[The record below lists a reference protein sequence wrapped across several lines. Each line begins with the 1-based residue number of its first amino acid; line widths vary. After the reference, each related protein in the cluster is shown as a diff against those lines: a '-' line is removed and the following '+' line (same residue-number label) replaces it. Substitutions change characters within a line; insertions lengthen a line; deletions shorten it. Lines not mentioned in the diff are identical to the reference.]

1 MAKTAYTGV
10 GGVAKKLKTIYIG
23 VDGKAKV
30 VKKAYVG
37 VGGKA
42 KVWWAPDG
50 PKTLYLA
57 GTLPF
62 EWDPYAT
69 LPRQTDSQESDMTPR
84 LVVGTNGVYRVA
96 KDFSSVTPLWEG
108 EECEVVM
115 QGGTTSGYS
124 DRMLVDSRMNFSN
137 GWSVATNDVRLHT
150 FGSFSPSLYNG
161 VGLPLFDR
169 ITPRVLYVGAN
180 GATIDLSTYTIELAG
195 RPSEH
200 VMHSGASTKK
210 TAYTAYN
217 TAKLYAR
224 STANE
229 TWSEIAISTRVQTM
243 TAVDEK
249 VYFLGYPVDAD
260 APYSLGVIDP
270 ETSTVQMVD
279 FQKNDISL
287 NPIFAPRLKKADGTG
302 KAGIYIGS
310 YIGSYNSSIVTLDTE
325 TLTISYSPWEGE
337 QPFNK
342 AGPHSFR
349 FLLGHDF
356 TAGGNSDIYH
366 YAYRD

>member
-42 KVWWAPDG
+42 KVWWDPDG

-57 GTLPF
+57 GTLSF
-62 EWDPYAT
+62 EWSSYAS

-108 EECEVVM
+108 EECEAVM

-124 DRMLVDSRMNFSN
+124 DRMLVNPRDFIN

-150 FGSFSPSLYNG
+150 FGRFSPVLYNG

-195 RPSEH
+195 KPSER
-200 VMHSGASTKK
+200 VMYSGASTKK

-229 TWSEIAISTRVQTM
+229 TWSEIAISTHVKTM

-260 APYSLGVIDP
+260 VPYSLGVIDP

-279 FQKNDISL
+279 FQKNDTSL
-287 NPIFAPRLKKADGTG
+287 QPIFAPRLKKADGTG
-302 KAGIYIGS
+302 KAGI

-325 TLTISYSPWEGE
+325 TLTISYSPWEGG
-337 QPFNK
+337 QFFTPANSN
-342 AGPHSFR
+342 SFR
-349 FLLGHDF
+349 FILGHDF
-356 TAGGNSDIYH
+356 TAGGNSNIYH

>member
-57 GTLPF
+57 GTLSF
-62 EWDPYAT
+62 EWSLYAS

-108 EECEVVM
+108 ENCEVVM

-124 DRMLVDSRMNFSN
+124 DRMLVNPRMEFTN
-137 GWSVATNDVRLHT
+137 GWSVATNDVRLHR
-150 FGSFSPSLYNG
+150 FGSFSPSLFNG

-200 VMHSGASTKK
+200 VMNSGASTKK

-229 TWSEIAISTRVQTM
+229 TWSEIAISTHVQTM

-249 VYFLGYPVDAD
+249 VYFLGYPVDANV
-260 APYSLGVIDP
+260 PYSLGVIDP

-279 FQKNDISL
+279 LQIKDFSL
-287 NPIFAPRLKKADGTG
+287 HPIFAPRLKKADGTG

-310 YIGSYNSSIVTLDTE
+310 YNLISIVTLDTE
-325 TLTISYSPWEGE
+325 TLTISYSPWEGG
-337 QPFNK
+337 QFFLQTRSY
-342 AGPHSFR
+342 SFR

-356 TAGGNSDIYH
+356 TAGGDSSIYH

>member
-42 KVWWAPDG
+42 KVWWDPDG

-62 EWDPYAT
+62 EWIHYAS
-69 LPRQTDSQESDMTPR
+69 LPRQTDSQESDATPR

-108 EECEVVM
+108 EECEEVM
-115 QGGTTSGYS
+115 QGGTTYGYS
-124 DRMLVDSRMNFSN
+124 DRMLVMPRNFSN

-150 FGSFSPSLYNG
+150 FGSFSPSLFNG

-180 GATIDLSTYTIELAG
+180 GATIDLSTYTIEWA
-195 RPSEH
+195 RKPSES

-229 TWSEIAISTRVQTM
+229 TWSEIAISTHVQTM

-249 VYFLGYPVDAD
+249 VYFLGYSVDAYV
-260 APYSLGVIDP
+260 PYSLGVIDP

-279 FQKNDISL
+279 FQKNDTSL
-287 NPIFAPRLKKADGTG
+287 RPSLAPRLKKADGTG

-310 YIGSYNSSIVTLDTE
+310 YDSFIVTLDTE
-325 TLTISYSPWEGE
+325 TLTISYSPWEGG
-337 QPFNK
+337 QFFLP
-342 AGPHSFR
+342 AGSYSFR

>member
-42 KVWWAPDG
+42 KVWWDPDG

-62 EWDPYAT
+62 EWANYAS
-69 LPRQTDSQESDMTPR
+69 LPRQTDSQESDATPR
-84 LVVGTNGVYRVA
+84 LVLGANGVYRVA

-115 QGGTTSGYS
+115 QGGTTSGYT
-124 DRMLVDSRMNFSN
+124 DRMLVNPRDFTN
-137 GWSVATNDVRLHT
+137 GWSVATNDVRLHR

-195 RPSEH
+195 RPSES
-200 VMHSGASTKK
+200 VMYSGASTKK

-229 TWSEIAISTRVQTM
+229 TWSEMAISVRVQTM

-249 VYFLGYPVDAD
+249 VYFLGCPVDAYV
-260 APYSLGVIDP
+260 PYSLGVIDP

-279 FQKNDISL
+279 FQKNDLSL
-287 NPIFAPRLKKADGTG
+287 YPIFAPRLKKTDGTG
-302 KAGIYIGS
+302 KAGI

-325 TLTISYSPWEGE
+325 TLTISYSPWEGG
-337 QPFNK
+337 QPVL
-342 AGPHSFR
+342 PTSSYSFR

-356 TAGGNSDIYH
+356 TAGGDSNIYH

>member
-42 KVWWAPDG
+42 KVWWDPDG

-57 GTLPF
+57 GTLSF
-62 EWDPYAT
+62 EWHPYAS
-69 LPRQTDSQESDMTPR
+69 LPRQTDSQESDATPR
-84 LVVGTNGVYRVA
+84 LVVGANGVYRVA

-124 DRMLVDSRMNFSN
+124 DRMLVKPMDFTN
-137 GWSVATNDVRLHT
+137 GWSVATNDVRLHR
-150 FGSFSPSLYNG
+150 FGSFFPSLFNG

-169 ITPRVLYVGAN
+169 ITPRVLYVGGNSAK
-180 GATIDLSTYTIELAG
+180 IDLSTYTIEWAVM
-195 RPSEH
+195 PSKS

-229 TWSEIAISTRVQTM
+229 TWSEMAISVRVQTM

-260 APYSLGVIDP
+260 VPYSIGVIDP

-287 NPIFAPRLKKADGTG
+287 SPIFAPRLKKADGTG

-310 YIGSYNSSIVTLDTE
+310 YYSSIVTLDTE
-325 TLTISYSPWEGE
+325 TLTISYSPWEGG
-337 QPFNK
+337 QFFP
-342 AGPHSFR
+342 PTRSYSFR

-356 TAGGNSDIYH
+356 TAGGDSNIYH

>member
-42 KVWWAPDG
+42 KVWWDPDG

-57 GTLPF
+57 RTLSF
-62 EWDPYAT
+62 EWASYAS
-69 LPRQTDSQESDMTPR
+69 LPRQTDSQESDATPR

-108 EECEVVM
+108 EECDVVM

-124 DRMLVDSRMNFSN
+124 DRMLVKPGDFDK
-137 GWSVATNDVRLHT
+137 GWSVATNDVRLHR
-150 FGSFSPSLYNG
+150 FGSFSPSLFNG

-169 ITPRVLYVGAN
+169 ITPRVLYVGGN

-195 RPSEH
+195 RPSES
-200 VMHSGASTKK
+200 VMYSGASTKK
-210 TAYTAYN
+210 TAYTAYD

-229 TWSEIAISTRVQTM
+229 TWSEIAISVRVQTM

-249 VYFLGYPVDAD
+249 VYFLGYPVGAYD
-260 APYSLGVIDP
+260 PYSLGVIDP

-279 FQKNDISL
+279 FQKNDIFLRPSL
-287 NPIFAPRLKKADGTG
+287 APRLKKADGTG

-310 YIGSYNSSIVTLDTE
+310 YYSFIVTLDTE
-325 TLTISYSPWEGE
+325 TLTISYSPLEGE
-337 QPFNK
+337 QHFISADSN
-342 AGPHSFR
+342 SFR

-356 TAGGNSDIYH
+356 TAGGNSSIYH

>member
-57 GTLPF
+57 GTLSF
-62 EWDPYAT
+62 EWSIYAS

-84 LVVGTNGVYRVA
+84 LVVGKNGVYRVA

-108 EECEVVM
+108 EECDAVM

-124 DRMLVDSRMNFSN
+124 DRMLVEPSNFIN

-150 FGSFSPSLYNG
+150 FGSFSPPLYNG

-169 ITPRVLYVGAN
+169 ITPRVLYVGGN
-180 GATIDLSTYTIELAG
+180 GATIDLSTYTIEWAG
-195 RPSEH
+195 RPSES
-200 VMHSGASTKK
+200 VMYSGASTKK

-224 STANE
+224 STAYE
-229 TWSEIAISTRVQTM
+229 TWSEMAISTLVQTM

-249 VYFLGYPVDAD
+249 VYFLGYPVDATW
-260 APYSLGVIDP
+260 PYSLGVIDP

-279 FQKNDISL
+279 FQKNDYSL
-287 NPIFAPRLKKADGTG
+287 KPIFAPRLKKADGTG

-310 YIGSYNSSIVTLDTE
+310 YNPSIVTLDTE
-325 TLTISYSPWEGE
+325 TLTISYSPWEGG
-337 QPFNK
+337 QSINK
-342 AGPHSFR
+342 AGSRSFR
-349 FLLGHDF
+349 SLLGHDF

>member
-62 EWDPYAT
+62 EWAPYAT

-195 RPSEH
+195 SPSEH

-229 TWSEIAISTRVQTM
+229 TWSEIAISVRVQTM

-260 APYSLGVIDP
+260 VPYSLGVIDP

-287 NPIFAPRLKKADGTG
+287 YPIFAPRLKKADGTG
-302 KAGIYIGS
+302 KAGI

-325 TLTISYSPWEGE
+325 TLTISYSPWEGG
-337 QPFNK
+337 QFFLPT
-342 AGPHSFR
+342 GSYSFR
-349 FLLGHDF
+349 VLLGHDF
-356 TAGGNSDIYH
+356 TAGGDINIYH

>member
-57 GTLPF
+57 GTLSF
-62 EWDPYAT
+62 EWHPYAS
-69 LPRQTDSQESDMTPR
+69 LPRQTDSQESDATPR
-84 LVVGTNGVYRVA
+84 LVVGANGVYRVA
-96 KDFSSVTPLWEG
+96 KNFSSVTPLWEG

-124 DRMLVDSRMNFSN
+124 DRMLVKPMDFTN
-137 GWSVATNDVRLHT
+137 GWSAATNDVRLHR
-150 FGSFSPSLYNG
+150 FDSFSPFLYNG

-195 RPSEH
+195 RPSES
-200 VMHSGASTKK
+200 VMYSGASTKK

-229 TWSEIAISTRVQTM
+229 TWSEMAISVRVQTM

-260 APYSLGVIDP
+260 VPYSIGVIDP

-287 NPIFAPRLKKADGTG
+287 SPIFAPRLKKADGTG

-310 YIGSYNSSIVTLDTE
+310 YYSSIVTLDTE
-325 TLTISYSPWEGE
+325 TLTISYSPWEGG
-337 QPFNK
+337 QPVL
-342 AGPHSFR
+342 PTSSISFR

-356 TAGGNSDIYH
+356 TAGGDSNIYH

>member
-57 GTLPF
+57 GTLSF
-62 EWDPYAT
+62 EWGSYVS
-69 LPRQTDSQESDMTPR
+69 LPRQTDSQESDATPR
-84 LVVGTNGVYRVA
+84 LVVGKNGVYRVA

-108 EECEVVM
+108 EECDVVM

-124 DRMLVDSRMNFSN
+124 GRMLVKPRNFSN
-137 GWSVATNDVRLHT
+137 GWSVATNDVRLHR
-150 FGSFSPSLYNG
+150 FGSFSPSLFNG

-169 ITPRVLYVGAN
+169 ITPRVLYVGAD
-180 GATIDLSTYTIELAG
+180 GATIDLSTYTIEWAG
-195 RPSEH
+195 SPSES
-200 VMHSGASTKK
+200 VMYSGASTKK

-249 VYFLGYPVDAD
+249 VYFLGYSVDASG
-260 APYSLGVIDP
+260 PYSLGVIDP
-270 ETSTVQMVD
+270 GTSTVQMVD
-279 FQKNDISL
+279 FQKNDTLLYPSL
-287 NPIFAPRLKKADGTG
+287 APRLKKADGTG
-302 KAGIYIGS
+302 KAGIYIGRYDS
-310 YIGSYNSSIVTLDTE
+310 FMVTLDTE

-337 QPFNK
+337 TYFLPAN
-342 AGPHSFR
+342 SYNFR

>member
-42 KVWWAPDG
+42 KVWWDPDG

-62 EWDPYAT
+62 EWALYAK
-69 LPRQTDSQESDMTPR
+69 LPRQTDSQESDATPR
-84 LVVGTNGVYRVA
+84 LVLGTNGVYRVA

-108 EECEVVM
+108 EECEEVM
-115 QGGTTSGYS
+115 QGGTTFGYS
-124 DRMLVDSRMNFSN
+124 DRMLVQPRDFFN

-150 FGSFSPSLYNG
+150 FGRFSPSLYNG

-180 GATIDLSTYTIELAG
+180 GATIDLSTYTIERAG
-195 RPSEH
+195 KPSES

-217 TAKLYAR
+217 AAKLYAR
-224 STANE
+224 STAE
-229 TWSEIAISTRVQTM
+229 TWSEIAISVCVQTM

-249 VYFLGYPVDAD
+249 VYFLGYPVDASV
-260 APYSLGVIDP
+260 PYSLGVIDP

-279 FQKNDISL
+279 FQKNDGSL
-287 NPIFAPRLKKADGTG
+287 GVIFAPRLKKADGTG
-302 KAGIYIGS
+302 KAGI

-325 TLTISYSPWEGE
+325 TLTISYSPWEGG
-337 QPFNK
+337 QYFPLSSSY
-342 AGPHSFR
+342 SFR

-356 TAGGNSDIYH
+356 TAGGDSSIYH

>member
-42 KVWWAPDG
+42 KVWWDPDG

-57 GTLPF
+57 GTLSF
-62 EWDPYAT
+62 EWSIYAS
-69 LPRQTDSQESDMTPR
+69 LPRQTDGQESDMTPR
-84 LVVGTNGVYRVA
+84 LVVGKNGVYRVA

-108 EECEVVM
+108 EECEAVM

-124 DRMLVDSRMNFSN
+124 DRMLVNPRNFSN
-137 GWSVATNDVRLHT
+137 GWNVATNDVRLHT
-150 FGSFSPSLYNG
+150 FGSFYPSLFNG

-169 ITPRVLYVGAN
+169 ITTRVLYVGSK
-180 GATIDLSTYTIELAG
+180 GATIDLSTYTIEWAG
-195 RPSEH
+195 RPSES
-200 VMHSGASTKK
+200 VMYSGASTKK

-229 TWSEIAISTRVQTM
+229 TWSEIAISTRVRTM

-249 VYFLGYPVDAD
+249 VYFLGYPVDANW
-260 APYSLGVIDP
+260 PYSLGVIDP

-279 FQKNDISL
+279 FQKNDGPL
-287 NPIFAPRLKKADGTG
+287 QPIFAPRLKKADGTG

-310 YIGSYNSSIVTLDTE
+310 YKPSIVTLDTE
-325 TLTISYSPWEGE
+325 TLTISYSPWEGG
-337 QPFNK
+337 QYFYPTMSY
-342 AGPHSFR
+342 SFR

>member
-1 MAKTAYTGV
+1 
-10 GGVAKKLKTIYIG
+10 
-23 VDGKAKV
+23 
-30 VKKAYVG
+30 
-37 VGGKA
+37 
-42 KVWWAPDG
+42 
-50 PKTLYLA
+50 
-57 GTLPF
+57 
-62 EWDPYAT
+62 
-69 LPRQTDSQESDMTPR
+69 MTPR

-169 ITPRVLYVGAN
+169 ITPRVLYVGVN

-229 TWSEIAISTRVQTM
+229 TWSEMAISTRVRTM

-260 APYSLGVIDP
+260 VPYSLGVIDP

-279 FQKNDISL
+279 FQKNDGSL
-287 NPIFAPRLKKADGTG
+287 QPIFAPRLKKADGTG
-302 KAGIYIGS
+302 KAGI

-325 TLTISYSPWEGE
+325 TLTISYSPWEGG
-337 QPFNK
+337 Q
-342 AGPHSFR
+342 SFLPAYSYSFC

>member
-10 GGVAKKLKTIYIG
+10 DGVAKKLKTIYIG

-37 VGGKA
+37 VNGKA
-42 KVWWAPDG
+42 KVWWHPDG

-57 GTLPF
+57 GTLTF
-62 EWDPYAT
+62 KWNSQAR
-69 LPRQTDSQESDMTPR
+69 LPRQTDSQESDATPR

-108 EECEVVM
+108 EECKVVM

-124 DRMLVDSRMNFSN
+124 DRMFVSSDTSFSN

-150 FGSFSPSLYNG
+150 FGSFSPSLFNG

-169 ITPRVLYVGAN
+169 NTPRVLYVGDS
-180 GATIDLSTYTIELAG
+180 GATIDLSTYTIGWAG
-195 RPSEH
+195 RPSES
-200 VMHSGASTKK
+200 VMYSGASTKK
-210 TAYTAYN
+210 TAYTAYD

-224 STANE
+224 STAYE
-229 TWSEIAISTRVQTM
+229 TWSEMAISTRVRTM

-249 VYFLGYPVDAD
+249 VYFLGYPVDAYV
-260 APYSLGVIDP
+260 PYSLGVIDP

-279 FQKNDISL
+279 FQKNDGSL
-287 NPIFAPRLKKADGTG
+287 RGILAPRLKKADGTG
-302 KAGIYIGS
+302 KAGI

-325 TLTISYSPWEGE
+325 TLTISYSPWEGG
-337 QPFNK
+337 QYFP
-342 AGPHSFR
+342 PTSSYSFR

-356 TAGGNSDIYH
+356 TAGGNSNIYH

>member
-42 KVWWAPDG
+42 KVWWDPDG

-57 GTLPF
+57 GTLSF
-62 EWDPYAT
+62 EWASSAR
-69 LPRQTDSQESDMTPR
+69 LPWQTDSQESDMTPR
-84 LVVGTNGVYRVA
+84 LVVGPNGVYRVA

-108 EECEVVM
+108 EEGDMVM

-124 DRMLVDSRMNFSN
+124 DRMLVAPREFLN

-150 FGSFSPSLYNG
+150 FGSFSPPLYNG

-169 ITPRVLYVGAN
+169 ITPRVLFVGAN

-195 RPSEH
+195 RPSES

-210 TAYTAYN
+210 MAYTAYD

-229 TWSEIAISTRVQTM
+229 TWSEMAISTRVRTM

-249 VYFLGYPVDAD
+249 VYFLGYPVDAFE
-260 APYSLGVIDP
+260 PYSLGVIDP

-279 FQKNDISL
+279 FQKNDDTISG
-287 NPIFAPRLKKADGTG
+287 IFAPRLKKADGTG
-302 KAGIYIGS
+302 KTGIYIGN
-310 YIGSYNSSIVTLDTE
+310 YYNSSIVTLDTE
-325 TLTISYSPWEGE
+325 TLTISYSPWEGGRYTP
-337 QPFNK
+337 Q
-342 AGPHSFR
+342 ASVYSFL

>member
-42 KVWWAPDG
+42 KVWWDPDG

-62 EWDPYAT
+62 EWANYAS
-69 LPRQTDSQESDMTPR
+69 LPRQTDSQESDATPR
-84 LVVGTNGVYRVA
+84 LVLGANGVYRVA

-108 EECEVVM
+108 EECDVVM

-124 DRMLVDSRMNFSN
+124 DRMLVNPRDFTN
-137 GWSVATNDVRLHT
+137 GWSVATNDVRLHR
-150 FGSFSPSLYNG
+150 FGSFSPSLFNG

-180 GATIDLSTYTIELAG
+180 GATIDLSTYTIEWAG
-195 RPSEH
+195 KPSES
-200 VMHSGASTKK
+200 VMYIGASTKK

-229 TWSEIAISTRVQTM
+229 TWSEIAISTHVLTM

-260 APYSLGVIDP
+260 VPYSLGVIDP

-279 FQKNDISL
+279 FQKNDYSL
-287 NPIFAPRLKKADGTG
+287 YPSLAPRLKKADGTG
-302 KAGIYIGS
+302 KAGI

-325 TLTISYSPWEGE
+325 TLTISYSPWQGG
-337 QPFNK
+337 QFFLPTRLY
-342 AGPHSFR
+342 SFR

-356 TAGGNSDIYH
+356 TAGGDSSIYH

>member
-62 EWDPYAT
+62 EWAPYAS
-69 LPRQTDSQESDMTPR
+69 LPRQTDSQESDATPR

-108 EECEVVM
+108 EEYDAVM

-124 DRMLVDSRMNFSN
+124 DRMLVKPMNFIN

-150 FGSFSPSLYNG
+150 FGRFSASLFNG

-169 ITPRVLYVGAN
+169 NTPRVLYVGAN
-180 GATIDLSTYTIELAG
+180 GAKIDLSTYTIELAG
-195 RPSEH
+195 KPSEP
-200 VMHSGASTKK
+200 VMYSGASTKK

-217 TAKLYAR
+217 AAKLYAR

-229 TWSEIAISTRVQTM
+229 TWSEIAISVCVQTM

-249 VYFLGYPVDAD
+249 VYFLGYPVNAV

-279 FQKNDISL
+279 FQKNDLSL
-287 NPIFAPRLKKADGTG
+287 QPSLAPRLKKADGTG
-302 KAGIYIGS
+302 KAGI

-337 QPFNK
+337 QHFIT
-342 AGPHSFR
+342 AGPHSFH

>member
-42 KVWWAPDG
+42 KVWWDPDG

-62 EWDPYAT
+62 EWYSTAS
-69 LPRQTDSQESDMTPR
+69 LPRQTDSQESDATPR

-108 EECEVVM
+108 EAFEAVT

-124 DRMLVDSRMNFSN
+124 DRMLVIPADFISG

-150 FGSFSPSLYNG
+150 FGSFSPYLYNG
-161 VGLPLFDR
+161 VGLPLFNR
-169 ITPRVLYVGAN
+169 NTPRVLYVGAN
-180 GATIDLSTYTIELAG
+180 GATIDLSTYTIEWAG
-195 RPSEH
+195 RPSES
-200 VMHSGASTKK
+200 VMYSGASTKK
-210 TAYTAYN
+210 TAYTAYDKN
-217 TAKLYAR
+217 KLYAR

-229 TWSEIAISTRVQTM
+229 TWSEIAISVRVQTM
-243 TAVDEK
+243 TAVDER
-249 VYFLGYPVDAD
+249 VYFLGYPLDAN

-279 FQKNDISL
+279 LQKNAISFS
-287 NPIFAPRLKKADGTG
+287 PILAPRLKKTDGTG
-302 KAGIYIGS
+302 KAGIYIVS
-310 YIGSYNSSIVTLDTE
+310 LDFSIATLDTE
-325 TLTISYSPWEGE
+325 TLTISYSPLEGG
-337 QPFNK
+337 QYFRS
-342 AGPHSFR
+342 AGPNSFR

-356 TAGGNSDIYH
+356 TAGGIGEIYH

>member
-42 KVWWAPDG
+42 KVWWNPDG

-57 GTLPF
+57 GTLSF
-62 EWDPYAT
+62 EWHPYAS
-69 LPRQTDSQESDMTPR
+69 LPRQTDSQESDATPR
-84 LVVGTNGVYRVA
+84 LVVGANGVYRVA

-124 DRMLVDSRMNFSN
+124 DRMLVKPMDFTN
-137 GWSVATNDVRLHT
+137 GWSVATNDVRLHR
-150 FGSFSPSLYNG
+150 FGSFSPSLFNG

-180 GATIDLSTYTIELAG
+180 GATIDLSTYTIEWAG
-195 RPSEH
+195 RPSES
-200 VMHSGASTKK
+200 VMYSGASTKK

-249 VYFLGYPVDAD
+249 VYFLGYPVDD
-260 APYSLGVIDP
+260 YAPYSLGVIDP

-287 NPIFAPRLKKADGTG
+287 RPIFAPRLKKADGTG
-302 KAGIYIGS
+302 KAGI

-325 TLTISYSPWEGE
+325 TLTISYSPWESG
-337 QPFNK
+337 QYSP
-342 AGPHSFR
+342 PSSSYRFR

-356 TAGGNSDIYH
+356 TAGDDSNIYH

>member
-57 GTLPF
+57 GTLSF
-62 EWDPYAT
+62 KWGPYAS

-108 EECEVVM
+108 EECEEVM
-115 QGGTTSGYS
+115 QGGTTYGYS
-124 DRMLVDSRMNFSN
+124 DRMLVYPRDFFN

-150 FGSFSPSLYNG
+150 FGRFSPSLFNG

-169 ITPRVLYVGAN
+169 ITPRVLYVGDN
-180 GATIDLSTYTIELAG
+180 GAKIDLSTYTIELAG
-195 RPSEH
+195 KPSES
-200 VMHSGASTKK
+200 VMYSGASTKK

-229 TWSEIAISTRVQTM
+229 TWSEIAISTHVQTM

-249 VYFLGYPVDAD
+249 VYFLGSPVDAYV
-260 APYSLGVIDP
+260 PYSLGVIDP

-279 FQKNDISL
+279 FQKNDTSL
-287 NPIFAPRLKKADGTG
+287 CPSLAPRLKKADGTG

-310 YIGSYNSSIVTLDTE
+310 YDSFIVTLDTE
-325 TLTISYSPWEGE
+325 TLTISYSPWEGG
-337 QPFNK
+337 QFFLR
-342 AGPHSFR
+342 AGSYGFR

>member
-42 KVWWAPDG
+42 KVWWNPDG

-57 GTLPF
+57 GTLSF
-62 EWDPYAT
+62 EWHPYAS
-69 LPRQTDSQESDMTPR
+69 LPRQTDSQESDATPR
-84 LVVGTNGVYRVA
+84 LVVGANGVYRVA

-115 QGGTTSGYS
+115 QGGTTSGHS
-124 DRMLVDSRMNFSN
+124 DRMFVSSRASFSS

-150 FGSFSPSLYNG
+150 FGRFSPSLFNG

-180 GATIDLSTYTIELAG
+180 GATIDLSTYTIEWAV
-195 RPSEH
+195 RPSES
-200 VMHSGASTKK
+200 VMYVGASTKK

-217 TAKLYAR
+217 TAKLFAR

-229 TWSEIAISTRVQTM
+229 TWSEMAISVRVQTM

-260 APYSLGVIDP
+260 VPYSIGVIDP

-287 NPIFAPRLKKADGTG
+287 SPIFAPRLKKADGTG

-310 YIGSYNSSIVTLDTE
+310 YYSSIVTLDTE
-325 TLTISYSPWEGE
+325 TLTISYSPWEGG
-337 QPFNK
+337 QFFLPTTSY
-342 AGPHSFR
+342 SFR

-356 TAGGNSDIYH
+356 TAGGDRSIYH